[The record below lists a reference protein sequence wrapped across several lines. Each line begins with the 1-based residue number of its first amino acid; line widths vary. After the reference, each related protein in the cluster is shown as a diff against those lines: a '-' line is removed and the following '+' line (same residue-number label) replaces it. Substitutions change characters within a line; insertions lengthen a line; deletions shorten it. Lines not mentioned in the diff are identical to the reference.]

1 MSITKYIEANISIS
15 STKNAKKKKFQKQK
29 MDSMSIK
36 DEDNYLTID
45 EYNNSMNDMG
55 NNNGYSNGSPSGRR
69 K

>member
-1 MSITKYIEANISIS
+1 
-15 STKNAKKKKFQKQK
+15 